1 MDTMLKAVLKYRNGR
16 MGKVNLVVLET
27 RFYLYRTVLN
37 NYLTFDNQLSL
48 TFEFCTQESS
58 DNRMTL
64 I

>member
-1 MDTMLKAVLKYRNGR
+1 MDTMLKAVLIYRNGR

-48 TFEFCTQESS
+48 TFEFVHRNLLT
-58 DNRMTL
+58 TK
-64 I
+64 